1 MRTVE
6 KPWGKEEIWGE
17 TDKYLGKFLYINAG
31 EMLSR
36 QYHEIKEETICVLE
50 GKLCLEVG
58 MPQKTGFQ
66 RIYLNP
72 GETYHVK
79 PRTIHRFCATST
91 NVKLAEVSTP
101 EIDDVVRLEDKYS
114 RQALDNE

>member
-36 QYHEIKEETICVLE
+36 QYHEVKEETICVLE
-50 GKLCLEVG
+50 GRLLLEVG
-58 MPQKTGFQ
+58 V
-66 RIYLNP
+66 P
-72 GETYHVK
+72 GEDDFKRIHMSPGSTFHVL
-79 PRTIHRFCATST
+79 PGTVHRFCATES
-91 NVKLAEVSTP
+91 NVKLAEVSSP

-114 RQALDNE
+114 R

>member
-36 QYHEIKEETICVLE
+36 QYHEVKEETICVLE
-50 GKLCLEVG
+50 GILMLEVG
-58 MPQKTGFQ
+58 KPEETGFK
-66 RIYLNP
+66 RVSLAP
-72 GETYHVK
+72 GSTFHVK
-79 PRTIHRFCATST
+79 PNTVHRFCATTTS
-91 NVKLAEVSTP
+91 VKLVEVSTP

-114 RQALDNE
+114 R

>member
-17 TDKYLGKFLYINAG
+17 TGKYLGKFLYINAG

-36 QYHEIKEETICVLE
+36 QYHEVKEETICVLE
-50 GKLCLEVG
+50 GKLCLEIG
-58 MPQKTGFQ
+58 RPEETGFQ
-66 RIYLNP
+66 RMFL
-72 GETYHVK
+72 GVGSTYHVK
-79 PRTIHRFCATST
+79 PKTIHRFIATTT
-91 NVKLAEVSTP
+91 NVKLVEVSSP

-114 RQALDNE
+114 R

>member
-36 QYHEIKEETICVLE
+36 QYHEVKEETICVLE
-50 GKLCLEVG
+50 GKLCLEKKKLSVCSKANSALRSAS
-58 MPQKTGFQ
+58 QK
-66 RIYLNP
+66 
-72 GETYHVK
+72 
-79 PRTIHRFCATST
+79 
-91 NVKLAEVSTP
+91 
-101 EIDDVVRLEDKYS
+101 
-114 RQALDNE
+114 RQASKECI

>member
-1 MRTVE
+1 MRVVE

-36 QYHEIKEETICVLE
+36 QYHEVKEETIIVLE
-50 GKLCLEVG
+50 GRLALEIG
-58 MPQKTGFQ
+58 MPEELGF
-66 RIYLNP
+66 RRVYLIP
-72 GETYHVK
+72 GESFHVK
-79 PRTIHRFCATST
+79 PRTIHRFCATTT

-101 EIDDVVRLEDKYS
+101 EIDDVVRLEDKYL
-114 RQALDNE
+114 R

>member
-36 QYHEIKEETICVLE
+36 QYHEVKEETICVLE
-50 GKLCLEVG
+50 GRLLLEVG
-58 MPQKTGFQ
+58 V
-66 RIYLNP
+66 P
-72 GETYHVK
+72 GEDDFKRIHMSPGSTFHVL
-79 PRTIHRFCATST
+79 PGTVHRFCATEF
-91 NVKLAEVSTP
+91 NVKLAEVSSP

-114 RQALDNE
+114 R

>member
-17 TDKYLGKFLYINAG
+17 TDKYLGKFLYIRAG

-36 QYHEIKEETICVLE
+36 QYHEVKEETICVLE
-50 GKLCLEVG
+50 GILCLEIG
-58 MPQKTGFQ
+58 KPEETGFQ
-66 RIYLNP
+66 RMYL
-72 GETYHVK
+72 GEGSTYHVK
-79 PRTIHRFCATST
+79 PGTVHRFIATTT
-91 NVKLAEVSTP
+91 NVKLAEVSSP

-114 RQALDNE
+114 R

>member
-17 TDKYLGKFLYINAG
+17 TDKYLGKFLYIRAG

-36 QYHEIKEETICVLE
+36 QYHEVKEETICVLE
-50 GKLCLEVG
+50 GKLCLEIG
-58 MPQKTGFQ
+58 RPQDLGFQ
-66 RIYLNP
+66 RMFL
-72 GETYHVK
+72 GVGSTYHVK
-79 PRTIHRFCATST
+79 PKTIHRFIATTT
-91 NVKLAEVSTP
+91 NVKLVEVSSP

-114 RQALDNE
+114 R

>member
-36 QYHEIKEETICVLE
+36 QYHEVKEETICVLV
-50 GKLCLEVG
+50 GRLALEIG
-58 MPQKTGFQ
+58 SPEEADFK

-72 GETYHVK
+72 GGTYHAR
-79 PRTIHRFCATST
+79 PNTIHRFCATDT

-114 RQALDNE
+114 R

>member
-36 QYHEIKEETICVLE
+36 QYHEVKEETICVLE
-50 GKLCLEVG
+50 GRLCLEIGGPHDLGFKNVSWG
-58 MPQKTGFQ
+58 RLDIPCKARNRPQ
-66 RIYLNP
+66 IYRNHHQCKA
-72 GETYHVK
+72 G
-79 PRTIHRFCATST
+79 RSQFAR
-91 NVKLAEVSTP
+91 
-101 EIDDVVRLEDKYS
+101 D
-114 RQALDNE
+114 